1 MITDFENSY
10 RLSDDL
16 FREAKVI
23 IERSQAAEMIN
34 EFHDE
39 NRGGGGQDSKGIA
52 YTISAVLISALGLL
66 MLGRTPTYKAIQQA
80 IGDLSPRQLAEVGM
94 GGQDISR
101 IFAGRAEQN
110 RERKRFVAWLNRRLT
125 PLDPS
130 PDQPARRITN
140 ATHRRIIADRSAEQ
154 RAACLEATERLRTVI
169 NRIVYGSIIDPQPAG
184 AVGDIVA
191 DETIFDLAGPSAGL
205 GIKPDKHRGAAYF
218 GSYYSRDK
226 HSTTVHQNAS
236 GGGKRGFGIGLTAV
250 IRVGPP
256 DQLHAI
262 APVIIGID
270 IHPPTSGST
279 NGLDVAITHA
289 KRNGLDTRRG
299 GRARPSYLTV
309 DMGYNP
315 KDGFAR
321 LMLDHQYAAVV
332 RYPQHWTLTDTAAN
346 PPSSTAD
353 TPPGPIQFAGSFYC
367 PAAAGLLAEHHMPK
381 TRDLLADKG
390 WEAHD
395 RRLASVLPFL
405 MGLNSRPRLRR
416 PRGRPPLGVE
426 PRFDVKVELVCPA
439 VQLRVRCP
447 LKPASMTRAAFG
459 TPLAAPTW
467 RADDLQCCAQSI
479 VTVTLTPEQL
489 KKAQWSLVGS
499 SWEHTLYFEAARA
512 RTEQTFSLLKSAHI
526 TNLVDLKWGPRREPM
541 VKLLMALAVASTNH
555 RIQKTYRS
563 RRAREES
570 LDIRHRQLRL
580 YLGHEPAKTPPLT

>member
-10 RLSDDL
+10 RLSDNL

-34 EFHDE
+34 DLHDE
-39 NRGGGGQDSKGIA
+39 HRGTGGQDCNGIA
-52 YTISAVLISALGLL
+52 YTISAVLVAALGLL

-80 IGDLSPRQLAEVGM
+80 IGDFSPRQLAEVGM
-94 GGQDISR
+94 GGQDTSR
-101 IFAGRAEQN
+101 IFADRMEQR
-110 RERKRFVAWLNRRLT
+110 RERTRFVAWLNRRLV

-140 ATHRRIIADRSAEQ
+140 AAHRRIIADRSAAQ
-154 RAACLEATERLRTVI
+154 RAASQQATERLRTVT
-169 NRIVYGSIIDPQPAG
+169 NRIVNGSIVDPQPPG

-205 GIKPDKHRGAAYF
+205 GIKADKHRGAAYF

-226 HSTTVHQNAS
+226 HTTTAHQDAS

-256 DQLHAI
+256 DRLHSI
-262 APVIIGID
+262 APVVIGID

-279 NGLDVAITHA
+279 DALDVAITHA
-289 KRNGLDTRRG
+289 KRNGLDTRRT
-299 GRARPSYLTV
+299 GRARLPYLTV

-315 KDGFAR
+315 KEGFAR
-321 LMLDHQYAAVV
+321 LMLDHQYAAVM

-346 PPSSTAD
+346 PPGSTAD

-367 PAAAGLLAEHHMPK
+367 PAAAELLAEHCMPK
-381 TRDLLADKG
+381 TRDLLADNG
-390 WEAHD
+390 WEVDD

-405 MGLNSRPRLRR
+405 MGLNSRPRLSR
-416 PRGRPPLGVE
+416 PRGRPPLGV
-426 PRFDVKVELVCPA
+426 PARFDVKVEQVCPA

-459 TPLAAPTW
+459 APTAAPTW
-467 RADDLQCCAQSI
+467 QAGDRQCCAQSI
-479 VTVTLTPEQL
+479 VTVTLTPNQF
-489 KKAQWSLVGS
+489 KKAQWGLVGG

-526 TNLVDLKWGPRREPM
+526 TKFVDLKWGPRREPM

-570 LDIRHRQLRL
+570 IDIRRRQLRS
-580 YLGHEPAKTPPLT
+580 YLGHEPATTPPLT